1 MLSRDLVVGRAKSR
15 FALLAL
21 LFVLLAP
28 GSAEAAHSSTVAGAD
43 RFATAA
49 AQAAQAYPRG
59 CAAVIVVESDA
70 WPDALSAAGLA
81 GALDCPILF
90 TGKDAVPAATAGAIS
105 SLGASEVVLIG
116 DERRVSER
124 GEAALGST
132 GAVKSVRR
140 VCGRDRYETQQA
152 VYDFGRGGYDG
163 VDRWGRG
170 LAVLASGASFPDA
183 LSASPL
189 AASEAAPIFLV
200 DPANPLPASQQEALL
215 EGGFSRIVVL
225 GDEGAVSERVLGYAR
240 GLTALASPT
249 STPDAVRLG
258 GADRYET
265 SAALA
270 RWCVQEG
277 YLSWDGAAFTSGT
290 RPYDA
295 MAGGV
300 LQAKRGAVMLLAD
313 HSSNATVVAAASNR
327 GSMSNIVYFGDSSAV
342 STHLRIEIEYR
353 LGWYNPTS
361 NDLLNNIESSNG
373 SWGGVVQIGTDFL
386 PSSPNYN
393 RLSDA
398 INWIRSSGYNLG
410 FMMVDLKT
418 GQGVASS
425 SEQFFYS
432 ASTIKG
438 PYVASIN
445 KYDPGSAWAYSGI
458 MQQTIGISSNSGYAT
473 LRNRFG
479 SWCFARYLADAQVG
493 SFNAD
498 TWYPYF
504 RVKDLAKL
512 WVANYDY
519 FYNAGQN
526 VNTPFCRSLFTSS
539 YHSPLYYEL
548 GGRYTVHSKPGWIVT
563 GYPRAFNDAGI
574 IMAGDRPYLVVICS
588 NATERFD
595 MLQNLTRVLDDVHS
609 EMVK

>member
-1 MLSRDLVVGRAKSR
+1 MQIEGCYEESHLLLRTRIALAMTAVLLVT
-15 FALLAL
+15 L
-21 LFVLLAP
+21 LLAP

-313 HSSNATVVAAASNR
+313 HAFSNTIAEFSRHGGAISRYAF
-327 GSMSNIVYFGDSSAV
+327 FGSSA
-342 STHLRIEIEYR
+342 SIGDNLRTYIAYS
-353 LGWYNPTS
+353 LQFGHALPM
-361 NDLLNNIESSNG
+361 
-373 SWGGVVQIGTDFL
+373 GGT
-386 PSSPNYN
+386 
-393 RLSDA
+393 RLSDGSYIWCDWTGVWREDNVYYRGYLDRA
-398 INWIRSSGYNLG
+398 NWYGSVTGWLILVDTSANRTLIFNRGNGTWVVNKDYSCTTGALWTPTVKGVFEVGLRGMSFGSGY
-410 FMMVDLKT
+410 T
-418 GQGVASS
+418 CWYWT
-425 SEQFFYS
+425 QFYGDYLFHSVLYW
-432 ASTIKG
+432 
-438 PYVASIN
+438 
-445 KYDPGSAWAYSGI
+445 PGSMTSIQDGRLGI
-458 MQQTIGISSNSGYAT
+458 NASHGCVRLDIG
-473 LRNRFG
+473 
-479 SWCFARYLADAQVG
+479 
-493 SFNAD
+493 NAK
-498 TWYPYF
+498 WI
-504 RVKDLAKL
+504 
-512 WVANYDY
+512 YD
-519 FYNAGQN
+519 NIPSH
-526 VNTPFCRSLFTSS
+526 T
-539 YHSPLYYEL
+539 
-548 GGRYTVHSKPGWIVT
+548 K
-563 GYPRAFNDAGI
+563 
-574 IMAGDRPYLVVICS
+574 VVV
-588 NATERFD
+588 F
-595 MLQNLTRVLDDVHS
+595 
-609 EMVK
+609 